1 MLRVMGM
8 VEKCFVRINEFKKME
23 EMLYD
28 FGIRYVMYSVKV
40 DYVDVSFY
48 IIYLRMYFI
57 IFKYLL

>member
-1 MLRVMGM
+1 MGM

>member
-1 MLRVMGM
+1 M

>member
-1 MLRVMGM
+1 MGM

-57 IFKYLL
+57 IFYYLL

>member
-1 MLRVMGM
+1 MGM

-48 IIYLRMYFI
+48 IIYLRMYFF

>member
-57 IFKYLL
+57 IFYYLL

>member
-57 IFKYLL
+57 IF